1 MNWREHQRRQVEVLD
16 PDLPSIDDFVDLVEI
31 GRGGFSRVFSATQIS
46 LHRPVAIKVINAT
59 GSEGRRFERETLAL
73 GALSQIPHVVTTYQV
88 ARTGDGRPA
97 LVMALMPTS
106 IGAEVRKYGAIRP
119 DFAVRWATQ
128 IAGVLERA
136 HERRIFHRDIK
147 PENVLLSEDGDA
159 FLADFGIA
167 AMDELSSATTTS
179 LSISPPFAPPERFTG
194 DVDLPLLG
202 DVYSL
207 AATIYAAIA
216 GRAPYG
222 TTEEGGALG
231 LMLRI
236 AAGELPVIDSE
247 PAAVHRVFAQAM
259 SADPH
264 DRHASA
270 SAFAA
275 DLVAAYVEVV
285 PRPRPSGATGER
297 SIDTDDATVR
307 RERNPID
314 SPESPERT
322 VLRSTVTGPPATPDG
337 SGWRCALHRR
347 FDCPDC
353 RPSGHDSDPTVDTV
367 VYDVTD
373 WPMRWVTVVDSLL
386 TANGIDHSWHEQPS
400 ADHEPD
406 HRQRHSALAVS
417 AADEA
422 ETDTLIEQGIGE
434 VRSLDPSQSQA
445 RHEVGAWSEAFQSY
459 FERQLDLA
467 GIPFERDA
475 HHDVL
480 THADDADQVM
490 AILKDAPGDPG
501 AFPDGLLVHET
512 LSKLRDAT
520 AVLSYRPRN
529 SKAVLQA
536 LKSADLLEQ
545 MGLPYGF
552 DQNEWR
558 NIVGLTLGL
567 RSELQADSDDERL
580 TDEEL
585 SDGCAELSGLLER
598 FDL

>member
-1 MNWREHQRRQVEVLD
+1 MSN
-16 PDLPSIDDFVDLVEI
+16 PDLPSIDDFVDIVEI
-31 GRGGFSRVFSATQIS
+31 GRGGFSRVFSATQVS
-46 LHRPVAIKVINAT
+46 LHRSVAIKVINAT

-73 GALSQIPHVVTTYQV
+73 GALSQIPHVVTIYQV

-128 IAGVLERA
+128 LAGVLDRA

-167 AMDELSSATTTS
+167 ALDELSSATTTN

-194 DVDLPLLG
+194 DVDLPLAG

-231 LMLRI
+231 LMSRI

-259 SADPH
+259 STNPH

-275 DLVAAYVEVV
+275 DLVAAYVEVG
-285 PRPRPSGATGER
+285 PRSRPGGATGER
-297 SIDTDDATVR
+297 TCDTDDATVR
-307 RERNPID
+307 REQYPID
-314 SPESPERT
+314 SQESPERT
-322 VLRSTVTGPPATPDG
+322 VLRPTDTGLPPTPDR
-337 SGWRCALHRR
+337 SDWRCALHQR
-347 FDCPDC
+347 FDCADC
-353 RPSGHDSDPTVDTV
+353 RPSGHDSALTVDSV

-373 WPMRWVTVVDSLL
+373 WPMRWVTVIDSLL
-386 TANGIDHSWHEQPS
+386 AERGIDHFWHELPPT
-400 ADHEPD
+400 DDEPD
-406 HRQRHSALAVS
+406 HRQRHSALAVL
-417 AADEA
+417 AADEV

-434 VRSLDPSQSQA
+434 IRALDPSQSQT

-459 FERQLDLA
+459 LERQLDLA
-467 GIPFERDA
+467 EIPFERDG
-475 HHDVL
+475 HYDVL
-480 THADDADQVM
+480 THAGDADMVM
-490 AILKDAPGDPG
+490 AILNEAPDDPG

-529 SKAVLQA
+529 SKAVLRA
-536 LKSADLLEQ
+536 VESADLLEQ

-558 NIVGLTLGL
+558 RVVGLALGL
-567 RSELQADSDDERL
+567 RSELQADGDDERL